1 MAKEFKLQDPGEGI
15 HEAEILE
22 IPVAE
27 GDHVEEGDIILNIET
42 DKAAVEVP
50 APFSGVIEQIRVSQG
65 DRVRV
70 GEVLLTYRE
79 EDAEEDGGRA
89 EKKPQRARKERAEE
103 KDVEAEEERVEAAK
117 EGQKAKKEAVEP
129 KRPARAA
136 RAERREEGPVPASPA
151 TRHLAR
157 QLGVDLRA
165 VEGSGPGGRVTQDD
179 VRAAEGKRPEKVE
192 ERVERPP
199 ERRPERP
206 FAPEAPELPDFGRW
220 GETEEVPVRGVR
232 RTTAEHMT
240 LSWSQ
245 IPHVT
250 HQDVADISE
259 LENFRRQQKEAV
271 AREGG
276 TLSLTILVM
285 KAVVSALKKFPRF
298 NASLDVAG
306 NKLIL
311 KRYYHLGIAVDT
323 DQGLVVPVIRDVD
336 RKNIIELAAET
347 VELVD
352 RVRKGKAR
360 REDLQGGTFTITNP
374 GPLGGTGF
382 TPIIN
387 HPDVAILGMAR
398 ARLEPVVH
406 EEEGRFTVVPRLR
419 LPLCLAFDHRVN
431 DGADAARFM
440 SSLID
445 TLSDP
450 ESLLLNV

>member
-117 EGQKAKKEAVEP
+117 EEQKAKKEAVEP

-179 VRAAEGKRPEKVE
+179 VRADEGKRPEKVE
-192 ERVERPP
+192 EKVERPP

-206 FAPEAPELPDFGRW
+206 FAPEAPELPDFSRW